1 MNVNNEPLQ
10 ENDLGSC
17 YMKREPCADL
27 KDKDQRQ
34 TIAELR
40 LALLVAK
47 YDHSR
52 DTAGRTAQNRKNKEH
67 GLRNTESALHC
78 AYLINDHCGK
88 AEQVHNE
95 KIEKKH

>member
-17 YMKREPCADL
+17 YMKREPCAE
-27 KDKDQRQ
+27 RQ
-34 TIAELR
+34 AVAELR

-52 DTAGRTAQNRKNKEH
+52 DTAGRASQNRKNKEH
-67 GLRNTESALHC
+67 GLRNAESALHC
-78 AYLINDHCGK
+78 AYLINDHSGK